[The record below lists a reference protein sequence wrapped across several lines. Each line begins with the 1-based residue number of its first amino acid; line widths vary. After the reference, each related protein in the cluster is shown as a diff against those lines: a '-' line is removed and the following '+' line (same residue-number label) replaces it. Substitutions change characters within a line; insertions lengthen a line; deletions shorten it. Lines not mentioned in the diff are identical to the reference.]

1 MKKMMITR
9 MRKIKI
15 NVKLKD
21 VKFVLINLT
30 KFVSDVILIKPTT
43 TTLANVLLPRC
54 YWKDKMTVYV
64 SKATSQILT
73 HPVLS

>member
-43 TTLANVLLPRC
+43 TTLANVLLPRW

-64 SKATSQILT
+64 SKDTSQIPT